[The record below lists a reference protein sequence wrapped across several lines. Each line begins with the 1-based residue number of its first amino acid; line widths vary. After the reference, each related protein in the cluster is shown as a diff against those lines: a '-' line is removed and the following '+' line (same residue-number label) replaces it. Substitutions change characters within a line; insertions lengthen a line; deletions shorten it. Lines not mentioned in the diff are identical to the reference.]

1 MTNSIKDK
9 SYWLKLIPA
18 IVWHTLYLVFC
29 NSFDKYTRVYFDF
42 IFYLGI
48 ACYFYLFRDW
58 RFSEW
63 NKAIKKGRSFWLPVM
78 FTILG
83 MAVMFGIG
91 FGITILFKNMNHGM
105 AVLGVNNWA
114 TLFAFAVVTIL
125 LPPISEEAFYR
136 KAIISFD
143 SKIVLLISTI
153 VSILLYASE
162 HSLMPVGLLQ
172 ASLWAIP
179 LSIAYI
185 KTKDIYVCMTAHFI
199 CNLIINGMTV
209 VVSAIRLAS

>member
-1 MTNSIKDK
+1 
-9 SYWLKLIPA
+9 
-18 IVWHTLYLVFC
+18 
-29 NSFDKYTRVYFDF
+29 
-42 IFYLGI
+42 
-48 ACYFYLFRDW
+48 
-58 RFSEW
+58 
-63 NKAIKKGRSFWLPVM
+63 M

-83 MAVMFGIG
+83 MAVMFGIS
-91 FGITILFKNMNHGM
+91 FVITILFKNMNYGM

-153 VSILLYASE
+153 VSVLLYASE
-162 HSLMPVGLLQ
+162 HSLLPIGLLQ

-185 KTKDIYVCMTAHFI
+185 KTKDIYICMTAHFI

-209 VVSAIRLAS
+209 VGSAIKLAG

>member
-1 MTNSIKDK
+1 MENSIKNE
-9 SYWLKLIPA
+9 SYWLKLFPV
-18 IVWHTLYLVFC
+18 IVWHILYLFFC
-29 NSFDKYTRVYFDF
+29 NLFDKYTRVYFDL

-48 ACYFYLFRDW
+48 ACYFFLFRDW

-63 NKAIKKGRSFWLPVM
+63 NKSIKKGRSFWFPVM

-83 MAVMFGIG
+83 MALMFVIG
-91 FGITILFKNMNHGM
+91 VGITILLKNMNDGM
-105 AVLGVNNWA
+105 AVFGVNSWA
-114 TLFAFAVVTIL
+114 TLCAFAVVTIL

-143 SKIVLLISTI
+143 SKIVILISTI
-153 VSILLYASE
+153 VSVLLYASE

-172 ASLWAIP
+172 ASLWAVP

-199 CNLIINGMTV
+199 CNLLINGMTV
-209 VVSAIRLAS
+209 VGSAIRLAG